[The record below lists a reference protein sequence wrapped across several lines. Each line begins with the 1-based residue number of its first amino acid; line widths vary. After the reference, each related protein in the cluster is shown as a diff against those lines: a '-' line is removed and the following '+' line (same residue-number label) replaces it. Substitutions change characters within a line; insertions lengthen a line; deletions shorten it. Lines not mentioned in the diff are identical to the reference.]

1 MVPMDFTSASIDLV
15 FYGGSERK
23 TGVVIDGQRFIMKFQ
38 TKSEFGP
45 RFNHVSEHLGSEI
58 FSLLRIPSQQTELGT
73 YRGEEVV
80 LCKNFLGKNELFVPF
95 NDVGESSL
103 DTESEHHSYTYEEIV
118 HLIDINKKLTD
129 VEGTRERFWDIFVVD
144 ALLGNFDRHGG
155 NWGFIKTD
163 NQYRLSPVF
172 DNGSCLFPQM
182 NSDEEMSGIIESPEM
197 TDDRVYRFPTSQIKM
212 GGKKSSYHEVI
223 GSLRFPECNEA
234 LRRIVPR
241 VDLDRISELIDDTCF
256 ITDTHRR
263 FYKHMIRNRFEKILL
278 DSFNRLEE
286 SS

>member
-1 MVPMDFTSASIDLV
+1 M
-15 FYGGSERK
+15 
-23 TGVVIDGQRFIMKFQ
+23 
-38 TKSEFGP
+38 
-45 RFNHVSEHLGSEI
+45 
-58 FSLLRIPSQQTELGT
+58 
-73 YRGEEVV
+73 
-80 LCKNFLGKNELFVPF
+80 
-95 NDVGESSL
+95 
-103 DTESEHHSYTYEEIV
+103 
-118 HLIDINKKLTD
+118 
-129 VEGTRERFWDIFVVD
+129 VD

-155 NWGFIKTD
+155 NWGFIKTN

-212 GGKKSSYHEVI
+212 GGKKISYHEVI
-223 GSLRFPECNEA
+223 GSLRFPECNDA

-256 ITDTHRR
+256 ITDIHRR

-286 SS
+286 GS